1 MITFHKKVLRE
12 KANYN
17 SFIMENLNSPFLK
30 KIGYYY
36 STLTLVQCSDGYT
49 YSYQHKQKYGNWCRQ
64 ESGDP

>member
-1 MITFHKKVLRE
+1 MINFHKKVLRE

-17 SFIMENLNSPFLK
+17 NFIMENLNPPFLK

-49 YSYQHKQKYGNWCRQ
+49 YRLSAQTEEIRQ
-64 ESGDP
+64 LV